1 LIVIAKQHTYFA
13 EGAMSD
19 PVSVRLDDDIRET
32 LEVEA
37 RSRRIG
43 LSAYLREV
51 ASAEARRVR
60 RERIRQ
66 QSRAVASYVAATPEA
81 REFYADVGAP
91 KSKRR

>member
-1 LIVIAKQHTYFA
+1 
-13 EGAMSD
+13 MSD
-19 PVSVRLDDDIRET
+19 PISVRLDDEIRET
-32 LEVEA
+32 LEEEA

-66 QSRAVASYVAATPEA
+66 QSRAVGSYVAASTEA
-81 REFYADVGAP
+81 QEFYAEIGSP
-91 KSKRR
+91 KAKGP

>member
-1 LIVIAKQHTYFA
+1 
-13 EGAMSD
+13 MSD
-19 PVSVRLDDDIRET
+19 PISVRLDDDIRET
-32 LEVEA
+32 LEAEA

-66 QSRAVASYVAATPEA
+66 QSRAVGNYVAPTPEA
-81 REFYADVGAP
+81 REFYADVGSP

>member
-1 LIVIAKQHTYFA
+1 
-13 EGAMSD
+13 MSD

-32 LEVEA
+32 LEAEA

-60 RERIRQ
+60 RERIRH
-66 QSRAVASYVAATPEA
+66 QSRAVGSYIAATPEA
-81 REFYADVGAP
+81 REFYADVGSP
-91 KSKRR
+91 KAEGP